1 MMARIPLRK
10 PPAQN
15 TRGSAAVEFA
25 VISPVLFL
33 FLFGTIEFG
42 RLLMVEQCLT
52 NAAREG
58 ARLAVLQG
66 ATSGQVISRIN
77 AYLDSCGIDG
87 ESITITPANPSGVDV
102 DQPITITVSVPYA
115 SIAWIPGSF
124 AGLDSTVLQTSSVMR
139 KEG

>member
-1 MMARIPLRK
+1 MTARIPLRK
-10 PPAQN
+10 RPTKH

-66 ATSGQVISRIN
+66 ATSGQVVNRVN

-87 ESITITPANPSGVDV
+87 ESITITPSDPGSVAV
-102 DQPITITVSVPYA
+102 DQPVTITVSVPYA

-124 AGLDSTVLQTSSVMR
+124 AGLESTILQTSTVMR